1 MLSSEVNRI
10 LVDFKNITVANPT
23 RWSNV
28 NFIIDFLLGKNC
40 QGCDKKI
47 IDKILKYK

>member
-1 MLSSEVNRI
+1 M
-10 LVDFKNITVANPT
+10 NIFRMNKEFIVM
-23 RWSNV
+23 SVFNV
-28 NFIIDFLLGKNC
+28 NFIVNFLIGTNC